1 MRSSISSFSLHSPSA
16 VWSIPARFS
25 TPTNRSFW
33 TNLPLK
39 ATSSREQERSLTRLA
54 HIWFG
59 DLVTMRWFDDVWL
72 KEVFANFMADKI
84 VGPQF
89 PSINH
94 ALGFFLARYPSAYAI
109 DRTKGSNP
117 IRQNLDNLG
126 QASELYGDIIY
137 HK

>member
-1 MRSSISSFSLHSPSA
+1 MEHPGSIFYSDKSLFLEESA
-16 VWSIPARFS
+16 TQSDFLARARTIS
-25 TPTNRSFW
+25 HET
-33 TNLPLK
+33 
-39 ATSSREQERSLTRLA
+39 A

-94 ALGFFLARYPSAYAI
+94 ALSFFLAHYPSAYAI

-126 QASELYGDIIY
+126 QASEL
-137 HK
+137 